1 MRNLSRI
8 ILAVAVAAFVLG
20 FVFGSG
26 LLHGLA
32 VILLVAVLV
41 IQFGRSLTFGGSS
54 SKAQPS
60 ANPPHAELA
69 DLGIIEIRP
78 KNKQVTSV
86 RGSGSG
92 ILSQGEDPLSK
103 LPKSASG
110 TASGPR
116 ADSAAARRGDLPAE
130 PEDDWFD
137 DAGDGLVSAPRPV
150 QKKGGKPDAGP
161 DAGDRAAVDAPSR
174 GPRHDVVF
182 ALESMDGA
190 AVVPLLESAL
200 ASLTA
205 ETVVLLSRIAESSR
219 YRIAA
224 LVSDHPKARAGGQ
237 FTADAPY
244 LPRRRK
250 KDEVVHLR
258 DELLD
263 ESHSRYYD
271 GTVTVAQQAIVPIA
285 ATTGD
290 YLFIADWRTPQHDTE
305 RVDPLMLGYAA
316 ALRAL
321 LSSSTMLS
329 NAAILK
335 TSEIVSRALSRARA
349 ENTPLAMALVC
360 MKDGE
365 RFLASERDVVL
376 EAEQELESVL
386 DEITSEGR
394 IEKLA
399 DLTFGVFLSEDVA
412 TVEQWALKVQEMAE
426 KRAGLPD
433 LMSRIV
439 SSAVVGVAMLSE
451 RHQNADDLREDALA
465 ALEESFQSGAC
476 TILE

>member
-1 MRNLSRI
+1 VRNLPRI
-8 ILAVAVAAFVLG
+8 LLAASVVVAVVLG
-20 FVFGSG
+20 IVFGSG
-26 LLHGLA
+26 WLYGLA
-32 VILLVAVLV
+32 AVLAVALLVVT
-41 IQFGRSLTFGGSS
+41 FGRSLTFGGSS
-54 SKAQPS
+54 AKLQSNAVQ
-60 ANPPHAELA
+60 PHADLA
-69 DLGIIEIRP
+69 DLGIMEIRP
-78 KNKQVTSV
+78 KSKQVSSV
-86 RGSGSG
+86 RGSGNG
-92 ILSQGEDPLSK
+92 ILSQGEDLLSK
-103 LPKSASG
+103 LPKSA
-110 TASGPR
+110 AS
-116 ADSAAARRGDLPAE
+116 SAAHEPAAHAQHE
-130 PEDDWFD
+130 AGHGAPADEWFD
-137 DAGDGLVSAPRPV
+137 DPVDDMVSAPRAV
-150 QKKGGKPDAGP
+150 EKKSDSKRGDAH
-161 DAGDRAAVDAPSR
+161 R
-174 GPRHDVVF
+174 RHDVVF
-182 ALESMDGA
+182 AGESMDEA
-190 AVVPLLESAL
+190 AIVPLLESAI
-200 ASLTA
+200 ASLSA

-244 LPRRRK
+244 LPRRRTK
-250 KDEVVHLR
+250 NEVVHLR

-263 ESHSRYYD
+263 ESHTRYYD
-271 GTVTVAQQAIVPIA
+271 GTVAVAQQSIVPIA

-290 YLFIADWRTPQHDTE
+290 YLFVADWRTNQSDVE
-305 RVDPLMLGYAA
+305 RIDPLMVGYAS

-321 LSSSTMLS
+321 LSSSKMLS

-376 EAEQELESVL
+376 EAELELESVL
-386 DEITSEGR
+386 DEITSDGR
-394 IEKLA
+394 IEKLV
-399 DLTFGVFLSEDVA
+399 DLTFGVFLSEEVSV
-412 TVEQWALKVQEMAE
+412 VEQWALKVQEMAE

-439 SSAVVGVAMLSE
+439 SSATVGVAMLSE
-451 RHQNADDLREDALA
+451 RHQDADALREDALA